1 MLAGTI
7 DGAHNYIKFGKDVK
21 TIMVVDTSLH
31 SLNQFPLVYIDG
43 PLLYVE
49 SGGERRYS
57 SEQKF
62 STLGF

>member
-31 SLNQFPLVYIDG
+31 SLNQFPLVYIEG
-43 PLLYVE
+43 LLLYVE
-49 SGGERRYS
+49 SGGERRF
-57 SEQKF
+57 QRVMKIIF
-62 STLGF
+62 